1 MESTNG
7 LQLQPIPNATLYP
20 AAYPGFILALKVL
33 VGTTCLLS
41 IAGALAIIGAYA
53 FILKAPSDR
62 LGLPGI
68 LVCVSIADIL
78 VAWGHFWGIT
88 TDLERFLDVYY
99 PGNITAIYVDQP
111 CSVQAVFTIFGTIS
125 SFMWT
130 VVLAMLIF
138 VAVMCKG
145 GMVQKFYSTG
155 VLAIYHIICWGGPLI
170 EVSILAGHELLGFA
184 DEDVGEYTK
193 CSMLPAKVTHVFS
206 FNRRVVY
213 IAS

>member
-1 MESTNG
+1 MDSTNG

-53 FILKAPSDR
+53 FILKAPNDR
-62 LGLPGI
+62 LSLPGI

-138 VAVMCKG
+138 VGVKCSRKR
-145 GMVQKFYSTG
+145 GMKFYSTG
-155 VLAIYHIICWGGPLI
+155 ALAIYHIICWGGPLI
-170 EVSILAGHELLGFA
+170 EVSILAGHDLLGFA
-184 DEDVGEYTK
+184 DEDVGEYTN
-193 CSMLPAKVTHVFS
+193 CSMLPARSRIYLASTDAL
-206 FNRRVVY
+206 Y
-213 IAS
+213 IQ